1 LASADIGFPVDADYG
16 RELTAKK
23 TTIEEAWSDSVAPAS
38 FAGSAFKS
46 SPTTG

>member
-23 TTIEEAWSDSVAPAS
+23 TTIEEAWRFGCARE
-38 FAGSAFKS
+38 FRGL
-46 SPTTG
+46 GI